1 MEEELKER
9 WTELC
14 EQAAVEQ
21 NSEMLMALIEQIDRM
36 LEKKEERLKHQLSQR
51 C

>member
-21 NSEMLMALIEQIDRM
+21 NSEKLMALIEQIDRM
-36 LEKKEERLKHQLSQR
+36 LEKKE
-51 C
+51 

>member
-21 NSEMLMALIEQIDRM
+21 DSEKLMALIEQIDRT
-36 LEKKEERLKHQLSQR
+36 LEKKEERLKHRLSQT